1 MPEPSGFDGLCVLL
15 RGDSDGRVDIR
26 DEDPWLISDR
36 AALYV
41 GTGEERNATSDCP
54 DREVIVRFRRGR
66 KVASC
71 SLSDSLSSEDSSEVV
86 ILAAN
91 ESGAV
96 ELRAGGLRVG
106 GLVGRGERAGDP
118 ALVADGGATKTERLG
133 FPT

>member
-15 RGDSDGRVDIR
+15 RGDGDGRVDVR

-36 AALYV
+36 ATLYV
-41 GTGEERNATSDCP
+41 GTGEERSPTSDCP

-71 SLSDSLSSEDSSEVV
+71 SLSDSPSSEDSSEVV
-86 ILAAN
+86 ILVAN

-106 GLVGRGERAGDP
+106 GLLGRGGRAGDP